1 MPRTVKTRLFNGK
14 MGANTTALDEVSA
27 FPVYSDLTGMRVDRG
42 PFRRRLGKSRLNKFD
57 QTSNLIVFDAT
68 NDTVSI
74 PADTRVFPWGTRFT
88 FEALFRTTGVGSA
101 RVVFGRAGA
110 SDVGLKITHKT
121 DSTIETVV
129 TDSTGTATTITTAG
143 TYAVGSDVR
152 YQLVRDGA
160 SLTVRTNGTSTTGTM
175 HATRSLLQGQQAIGS
190 DNAGSY
196 YEGRIDFVRLLRTAL
211 SSQRYGYLRLP
222 DPRASFVVF
231 DYVVANN
238 GNNTVMDRGP
248 YEMHGTATGSPTTTG
263 APLAANSDPVTF
275 IASNLDQNNE
285 RQSYVGVGPKVYP
298 VDFVS

>member
-14 MGANTTALDEVSA
+14 MGANTTQLTEVSA
-27 FPVYSDLTGMRVDRG
+27 FPVYTDLTGMRVDRG
-42 PFRRRLGKSRLNKFD
+42 PFRRRLGKTALTQFD
-57 QTSNLIVFDAT
+57 PTSNLIVFDAT
-68 NDTVSI
+68 NDSVAI

-88 FEALFRTTGVGSA
+88 LELLMRTTSVGSA
-101 RVVFGRAGA
+101 RVAFGSTTASAAG
-110 SDVGLKITHKT
+110 VKITHKT

-143 TYAVGSDVR
+143 TYAVGSDIR

-175 HATRSLLQGQQAIGS
+175 HATRSLSSESQAIGS

-211 SSQRYGYLRLP
+211 TSQRWGYLRLP
-222 DPRASFVVF
+222 DPRASFVLF
-231 DYVVANN
+231 DFVVANN

-248 YEMHGTATGSPTTTG
+248 YEMHATTTGSPTTTG

-275 IASNLDQNNE
+275 IVSNLDQNNE

>member
-14 MGANTTALDEVSA
+14 GGANTTQLDEVSA

-42 PFRRRLGKSRLNKFD
+42 PFRRRLGKTALTQFD
-57 QTSNLIVFDAT
+57 ATSNLIVFDAT
-68 NDTVSI
+68 NDTVAI
-74 PADTRVFPWGTRFT
+74 PADDRVFPWGTRWT
-88 FEALFRTTGVGSA
+88 LEILFRTTAVTANRVILGGTGAADGGV
-101 RVVFGRAGA
+101 
-110 SDVGLKITHKT
+110 LITHKT

-129 TDSTGTATTITTAG
+129 TDSAATPTTITTAG
-143 TYAVGSDVR
+143 TYAAGSDVR

-160 SLTVRTNGTSTTGTM
+160 SLTVRTNGTAATGTM
-175 HATRSLLQGQQAIGS
+175 SASLSLSDKPLSIGS
-190 DNAGSY
+190 DNSGSY

-211 SSQRYGYLRLP
+211 TSQRWGYLRLP
-222 DPRASFVVF
+222 DPRASFVLF

-248 YEMHGTATGSPTTTG
+248 YEMHATTTGSPTTNG
-263 APLAANSDPVTF
+263 APLAPNSDPVTF